1 MTWREF
7 QLRLIAYKRME
18 ENKMLLARQMTY
30 LSGYAL
36 HVNKPKN
43 IEKFWPLKSDKKEVD
58 ETLIERMKKVISLER
73 AKLKKT

>member
-7 QLRLIAYKRME
+7 QLRLMAYKRME

-36 HVNKPKN
+36 HVNKPKT

-58 ETLIERMKKVISLER
+58 ETLIQRMKKVISLER
-73 AKLKKT
+73 SKLKKT